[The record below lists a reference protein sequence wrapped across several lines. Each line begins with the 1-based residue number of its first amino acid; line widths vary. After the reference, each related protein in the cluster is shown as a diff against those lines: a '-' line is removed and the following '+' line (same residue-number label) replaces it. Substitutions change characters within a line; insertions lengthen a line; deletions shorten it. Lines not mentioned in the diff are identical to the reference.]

1 MTCPFFSPGSCSKM
15 KVLVHMRKVGKGKV
29 VVVGAANVT
38 GVLTG
43 QVRCAWNGSYRAS
56 IGTYEGEFEAT
67 YSEGTV
73 ETFPNNGFFSLE
85 ITDDLA

>member
-1 MTCPFFSPGSCSKM
+1 MI
-15 KVLVHMRKVGKGKV
+15 VG
-29 VVVGAANVT
+29 GAANVT
-38 GVLTG
+38 GALTG
-43 QVRCAWNGSYRAS
+43 QVRYAWNGSYTAS

-73 ETFPNNGFFSLE
+73 ETFSNNGFFSIE